1 MVCSVLYGASLQD
14 NWDMLAFIHGIK
26 LKGAV
31 KELVTVTEGINKIDV
46 NNVEQVLHG
55 WLR

>member
-46 NNVEQVLHG
+46 YNVEQVLHG